1 MDDGDRD
8 GGHPDSYVG
17 SYEFQVPIFVLTH
30 DRPAAPP
37 KQDENLTFT
46 FVSEGA
52 ASAVEQAKA
61 AAGDQVV
68 QRNSFAIPTRQE

>member
-1 MDDGDRD
+1 
-8 GGHPDSYVG
+8 
-17 SYEFQVPIFVLTH
+17 VLTH